1 MIETLQPIIILLAC
15 GIASVMIL
23 PKIGISPIV
32 GFLVAGLVLG
42 HHGLGVIAHNETT
55 HLLAELGVVFLL
67 FDIGLHFSLRHVWQE
82 RKGIFVLGPLQML
95 ITSGLFYLIGL
106 NLGLPQS
113 LNILLS
119 FTLALSSTAVVSQVL
134 SDKNLQNCPNS
145 STAIAILIFQDICA
159 IFLLILADT
168 MAKGS
173 TSLGTEL
180 GMAVLKCGLSFIAA
194 LLIGKY
200 ILKPVF
206 KQVIASNNSE
216 VFTMIALFLV
226 LITGVATGAI
236 GLSLTLGAFLAGMI
250 ISETPFKHVIQT
262 ELRPFRFLLLSFFF
276 LTVGTNIDFHV
287 LFNDWSLVLLATVI
301 IMVVKMAAILLL
313 FFALRE
319 RFVNGIQQATLLFQ
333 GSEFLFVIIATPAV
347 SQLID
352 PKLANILVAAVA
364 ITMALTSFVFGF
376 GWRWATKMIEKD
388 LTDDEEED
396 VESQPV
402 MVVVGMNRAGLTL
415 SHAMQAFNI
424 PYLAVERDYDLFIQA
439 RTRGFPVIFG
449 DKADLR
455 FWENLGINQFKFI
468 AIADPSLELS
478 RYYAPIAKTRF
489 PNVVR
494 YAALTSQKDIKEYE
508 DMNYR
513 AIVSAGVPHG
523 IELAEKI
530 LTDLGISNEQ
540 IMQWVEHEQ
549 NQYLS
554 QKESNAELKAA

>member
-23 PKIGISPIV
+23 PKLGISPIV

-42 HHGLGVIAHNETT
+42 HHGLGLIAHNETT

-82 RKGIFVLGPLQML
+82 RKGIFVIGPLQML
-95 ITSGLFYLIGL
+95 VTAGLFYLIGL

-134 SDKNLQNCPNS
+134 ADRNLQNCPNS

-173 TSLGTEL
+173 TSLGSEL
-180 GMAVLKCGLSFIAA
+180 GMAVLKCAASFVAA
-194 LLIGKY
+194 VLIGKY
-200 ILKPVF
+200 LLKPVF

-226 LITGVATGAI
+226 LITGMATGAV

-287 LFNDWSLVLLATVI
+287 LFQDWSLVLLATLT
-301 IMVVKMAAILLL
+301 IMAVKMAAIVLL

-319 RFVNGIQQATLLFQ
+319 KLVNGIQQAALLFQ

-347 SQLID
+347 TQLID

-376 GWRWATKMIEKD
+376 GWNWAKKMIEQE
-388 LTDDEEED
+388 LTDEEEEE
-396 VESQPV
+396 VESQPI
-402 MVVVGMNRAGLTL
+402 MVVVGMNRTGLTI

-424 PYLAVERDYDLFIQA
+424 PYLAVERDYELFLQA

-455 FWENLGINQFKFI
+455 FWENLGLNQFKSI
-468 AIADPSLELS
+468 AVTDPALELS

-494 YAALTSQKDIKEYE
+494 YVALRSEKDRQEYE
-508 DMNYR
+508 EMNYR
-513 AIVSAGVPHG
+513 PVVCAGVPNG
-523 IELAEKI
+523 LELAELI
-530 LTDLGISNEQ
+530 LSDLGIADEE

-554 QKESNAELKAA
+554 QQDSAVERKAA